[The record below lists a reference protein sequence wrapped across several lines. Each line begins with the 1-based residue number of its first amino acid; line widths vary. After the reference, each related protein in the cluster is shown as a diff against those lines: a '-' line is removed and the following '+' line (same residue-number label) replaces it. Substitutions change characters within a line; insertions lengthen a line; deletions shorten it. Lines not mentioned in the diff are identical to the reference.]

1 MYFES
6 SFMKSC
12 RKQKSKL
19 QIWPNSNEQ
28 CNIEGDLVGK
38 EIFPP
43 LETFLDK
50 KKFLK
55 FLEVYLQTWLF
66 GLNWLFIATQTKQA
80 AIRTRFAFSK
90 VDNEERERGRRKDGQ
105 TDIQKDKQTQRST
118 RSSHSFVRF
127 ILVSLSHCVSPS
139 FLSLL
144 LYSCP
149 LSRIYYVSSPKL
161 DEVLIL

>member
-1 MYFES
+1 MIIISSNIPKPQAENKLYFES

-55 FLEVYLQTWLF
+55 FLEVYLQT
-66 GLNWLFIATQTKQA
+66 
-80 AIRTRFAFSK
+80 
-90 VDNEERERGRRKDGQ
+90 
-105 TDIQKDKQTQRST
+105 
-118 RSSHSFVRF
+118 
-127 ILVSLSHCVSPS
+127 
-139 FLSLL
+139 
-144 LYSCP
+144 
-149 LSRIYYVSSPKL
+149 
-161 DEVLIL
+161 

>member
-1 MYFES
+1 
-6 SFMKSC
+6 MKSC

-55 FLEVYLQTWLF
+55 FLEVYLQT
-66 GLNWLFIATQTKQA
+66 
-80 AIRTRFAFSK
+80 
-90 VDNEERERGRRKDGQ
+90 
-105 TDIQKDKQTQRST
+105 
-118 RSSHSFVRF
+118 
-127 ILVSLSHCVSPS
+127 
-139 FLSLL
+139 
-144 LYSCP
+144 
-149 LSRIYYVSSPKL
+149 
-161 DEVLIL
+161 